1 MDRQSK
7 GPVSFEEWLQERDR
21 RQKTEDAID
30 GLVMIAVGGVLMG
43 FFVLAWLLERV
54 L

>member
-1 MDRQSK
+1 MDRQGK
-7 GPVSFEEWLQERDR
+7 GPASFENWLQERDR

-30 GLVMIAVGGVLMG
+30 GLVMIAVGGVLLG
-43 FFVLAWLLERV
+43 FFALAWFLESV